1 MTYTRRKFIQ
11 TTALATGSFALTGSS
26 SALIKDG
33 DMSAKRPLFV
43 STWPF
48 GKAANER
55 SLEIFE
61 GGGSVLDAVEMG
73 IHVPEA
79 DESNASVGLGGI
91 PNAEGVVQ
99 LDACIMDGEGQ
110 RAGSVAGIEDIL
122 HPISVARKVMDETKH
137 VMLVG
142 EGARQFALSQGF
154 EKVNLLTEEQRL
166 KWEKW
171 KKEQH
176 KADNHD
182 TIALLGVDANGHIAG
197 GCSTSG
203 WGYKLPG
210 RVGDSPILGSGLYVD
225 GQVGAAGATG
235 LGENVMRYCASFL
248 AVEYMRQGKHPQDA
262 CISAIKRVIEADP
275 RPVEDLHINFVA
287 LDKQGRYGA
296 AGTNEGFKYS
306 VTYPGYSEV
315 LEGAAL
321 SAGDIGVEGGNIR

>member
-1 MTYTRRKFIQ
+1 
-11 TTALATGSFALTGSS
+11 
-26 SALIKDG
+26 
-33 DMSAKRPLFV
+33 MSAKRPLFV

-79 DESNASVGLGGI
+79 DSSNASVGLGGI

-110 RAGSVAGIEDIL
+110 RGGSVAGIEDIL

-171 KKEQH
+171 KEEQH

-306 VTYPGYSEV
+306 VTYPDYSEV